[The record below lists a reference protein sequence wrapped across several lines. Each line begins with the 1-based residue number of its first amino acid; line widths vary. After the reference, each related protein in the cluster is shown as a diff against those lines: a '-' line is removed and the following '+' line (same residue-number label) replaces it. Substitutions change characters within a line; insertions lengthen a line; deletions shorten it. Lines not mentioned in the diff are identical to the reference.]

1 MTSIS
6 AIFHGIEQNINNR
19 RIIKVL
25 FAREKLAKKEKEYR
39 FLQAK
44 SKMYQFPI
52 EFCDEVTLEQLT
64 IGKTHGGIVAICTER
79 ELPSLEEA
87 VLQPDSIFSKPDGFF
102 VMLEGIE
109 DPYNFGYTLRS
120 LYAAGV
126 DGVILTPRNW
136 MEVAGIVSKSSAGA
150 SEQIPMAIS
159 EADAAVNQMR
169 QLGVRTVCAGIRDSV
184 SMTEANLMRPLLL
197 VVGGEKRGISSVVL
211 KQADQI
217 VRIDYGRQF
226 LGSLSTASAATVL
239 AFEVLRQNG
248 NHPV

>member
-1 MTSIS
+1 
-6 AIFHGIEQNINNR
+6 
-19 RIIKVL
+19 
-25 FAREKLAKKEKEYR
+25 
-39 FLQAK
+39 
-44 SKMYQFPI
+44 
-52 EFCDEVTLEQLT
+52 
-64 IGKTHGGIVAICTER
+64 
-79 ELPSLEEA
+79 
-87 VLQPDSIFSKPDGFF
+87 
-102 VMLEGIE
+102 
-109 DPYNFGYTLRS
+109 
-120 LYAAGV
+120 
-126 DGVILTPRNW
+126 
-136 MEVAGIVSKSSAGA
+136 
-150 SEQIPMAIS
+150 
-159 EADAAVNQMR
+159 MR